1 MKTAVEH
8 LFTGTTQSI
17 SSYDSTK
24 TLLGSLFRQYSGLN
38 AKDKY
43 VGPIKSAISN
53 TIEVSGAVYQ
63 NPHVYKWSD
72 NIYWIFVSVTGTA
85 ATRTLGLF
93 EYNALQGTI
102 VWKGYITLSGTSIAG
117 NKIIRALR
125 AFVYKH
131 TTGTVS
137 TSGLSNT
144 ITGSSTLFT
153 DQRIAVGA
161 RIGFGSTDPTQI
173 TSWYEITTITD
184 NTTLTING
192 SVDLNSSTS
201 YVIEEI
207 RLLVSC
213 TNATVQNGGPHL
225 IKGLNYSTFQFGG
238 VTIPEGNL
246 VDNIRAS
253 YLLKDNRTGTITMT
267 IATPAVFS
275 KTGHGFISGDPIRFT
290 TTGALPT
297 GLAIN
302 TTYYVI
308 STDLTTDT
316 FKIATTIN
324 GAAINTSGTQSGT
337 HTVWSIAMGT
347 IMGSAD
353 DSLTSDTQ
361 HDVYIL
367 NALDASSVKI
377 HKLNIRAAL
386 TVDSTGVSSDAWS
399 YQTDRAVVT
408 GTILQLNNGKIFTVN
423 HSAASGVK
431 SLWFNT
437 STRIY
442 RCPLESITSGSS
454 SWPSDFMLEIPPAT
468 TATHAITNAFN
479 QVDYISESD
488 RIIIPMAAARFGLY
502 VGKYDP
508 TNTNSFDVITG
519 VNLFRLNTSATPD
532 AVSDTFF
539 QTSTTNSIWVEDSI
553 LFTINLTSANG
564 THMLSAVPLGI
575 EAEYDFG
582 TQEVITPELSTSN
595 ARKLYRAYV
604 ANEQYRGNY
613 GLGMPCNGLKI
624 YFRTSGISD
633 NTGTWTLLD
642 SSGDLTAYSA
652 SSSIQFMIKFKMI
665 DTLCTPTIVHSIGCI
680 YEDGSQDSHYQPS
693 LNKSS
698 SVSKIFAWQQ
708 VSAWGTAIPDLKLT
722 LYDASNGTQI
732 FTDTVS
738 ASDYGTWEYSLDGST
753 WYAWNSSSDIVNSYI
768 RYTATGFGY
777 SGVTVRALLTQEA

>member
-24 TLLGSLFRQYSGLN
+24 TLLGSLFRQYTGLN

-43 VGPIKSAISN
+43 VAPVKSAISN
-53 TIEVSGAVYQ
+53 TIEVSGAIYQ
-63 NPHVYKWSD
+63 TPHVYKWSE
-72 NIYWIFVSVTGTA
+72 NIYWVFVSVTGTA
-85 ATRTLGLF
+85 PTRTLGLF

-102 VWKGYITLSGTSIAG
+102 VWKGFITLSGTSIAG
-117 NKIIRALR
+117 NKIVRSLR

-131 TTGTVS
+131 STGTVS
-137 TSGLSNT
+137 TSGLSST

-173 TSWYEITTITD
+173 TSWYEILTISN
-184 NTTLTING
+184 NTALTING
-192 SVDLNSSTS
+192 SVDLSSSTS

-207 RLLVSC
+207 RLLVGC
-213 TNATVQNGGPHL
+213 TNVTVQNGGPHL
-225 IKGLNYSTFQFGG
+225 IKGLNYSTFQLGG

-253 YLLKDNRTGTITMT
+253 YLLKDNRNGTVTMT

-275 KTGHGFISGDPIRFT
+275 KVGHGFISGDAIRFT

-308 STDLTTDT
+308 SAGLTADE
-316 FKIATTIN
+316 FRVAATIN
-324 GAAINTSGTQSGT
+324 GVAINTSGTQSGT
-337 HTVWSIAMGT
+337 HTVFSIAMGT
-347 IMGSAD
+347 IMGIAD
-353 DSLTSDTQ
+353 DTFTSNTQ
-361 HDVYIL
+361 HDVYVL

-377 HKLNIRAAL
+377 HRLNIRAAL
-386 TVDSTGVSSDAWS
+386 TVDSTGVSSNAWS
-399 YQTDRAVVT
+399 YQTDRTVVT
-408 GTILQLNNGKIFTVN
+408 GTILQLNNGKIFTVS
-423 HSAASGVK
+423 HSSASGVK

-437 STRIY
+437 ATRIY
-442 RCPLESITSGSS
+442 RCNLSSVTSGSS
-454 SWPSDFMLEIPPAT
+454 SWLSDFMLEIPPAT
-468 TATHAITNAFN
+468 TATYSITNAFN
-479 QVDYISESD
+479 QVDYIPESD
-488 RIIIPMAAARFGLY
+488 RIIIPTAAARFGLY
-502 VGKYDP
+502 ITRYDP
-508 TNTNSFDVITG
+508 TNTNAFDTITG
-519 VNLFRLNTSATPD
+519 INLLRLNTSATPD

-553 LFTINLTSANG
+553 LFTINLTSVNG
-564 THMLSAVPLGI
+564 THMLSAVPLGV
-575 EAEYDFG
+575 EAEYDIG
-582 TQEVITPELSTSN
+582 TQEVITPELSTPN

-624 YFRTSGISD
+624 YFRTSGIND
-633 NTGTWTLLD
+633 NTGAWILLD
-642 SSGDLTAYSA
+642 SSGDLTPYPS
-652 SSSIQFMIKFKMI
+652 SSSIQFLIKFKMI
-665 DTLCTPTIVHSIGCI
+665 DTLCTPTVVHSVSCI

-708 VSAWGTAIPDLKLT
+708 VSAWGTAIPNLKLT

-738 ASDYGTWEYSLDGST
+738 ASDYGTWQYSLDGST
-753 WYAWNSSSDIVNSYI
+753 WYAWNSSSDVVNSYI

>member
-24 TLLGSLFRQYSGLN
+24 TLLGSLFRQYTGLN

-43 VGPIKSAISN
+43 VAPVKSAMSN
-53 TIEVSGAVYQ
+53 TIEVAGAIYQ
-63 NPHVYKWSD
+63 TPHVYKWSE
-72 NIYWIFVSVTGTA
+72 NIYWVFVSVTGTA

-93 EYNALQGTI
+93 EYNALQGTM
-102 VWKGYITLSGTSIAG
+102 VWKGFITLSGTSIAG
-117 NKIIRALR
+117 NKIVRSLR

-131 TTGTVS
+131 STGTVS
-137 TSGLSNT
+137 TSGLSST

-173 TSWYEITTITD
+173 TSWYEITAITN
-184 NTTLTING
+184 NTALTINA
-192 SVDLNSSTS
+192 SVNLSSSTS

-207 RLLVSC
+207 RLLVGC

-225 IKGLNYSTFQFGG
+225 IKGLNYSTFQLGG

-253 YLLKDNRTGTITMT
+253 YLLKDNRNGTVTMT

-275 KTGHGFISGDPIRFT
+275 KTGHGFISGDAIRFT

-308 STDLTTDT
+308 STGLTADA
-316 FKIATTIN
+316 FQVAASIN

-337 HTVWSIAMGT
+337 HTVFSIAMGN

-353 DSLTSDTQ
+353 DTFTSNTQ
-361 HDVYIL
+361 HDVYVL

-377 HKLNIRAAL
+377 HRLNIRAAL
-386 TVDSTGVSSDAWS
+386 TVDSTGVSGDAWS
-399 YQTDRAVVT
+399 YQTDRTVVT
-408 GTILQLNNGKIFTVN
+408 GTILQLNNGKIFTVS
-423 HSAASGVK
+423 HSSASGVK
-431 SLWFNT
+431 SIWFNT
-437 STRIY
+437 TTRIY
-442 RCPLESITSGSS
+442 RCPLSSVTSGSS
-454 SWPSDFMLEIPPAT
+454 SWLSDFMLEIPPAT
-468 TATHAITNAFN
+468 TATYAITNAFN
-479 QVDYISESD
+479 QVDYIPESD
-488 RIIIPMAAARFGLY
+488 RIIIPTAAGRFGLY
-502 VGKYDP
+502 ITKYDP
-508 TNTNSFDVITG
+508 TNTNAFDTITG
-519 VNLFRLNTSATPD
+519 INLLRLNTSATPD
-532 AVSDTFF
+532 SVSDTFF
-539 QTSTTNSIWVEDSI
+539 QTSATNSIWIEDSI
-553 LFTINLTSANG
+553 LFTINLTSVNG
-564 THMLSAVPLGI
+564 THMLSAVPLGV
-575 EAEYDFG
+575 EAEYDIG
-582 TQEVITPELSTSN
+582 SQEVITPALSTSN
-595 ARKLYRAYV
+595 ASKLYRAYV
-604 ANEQYRGNY
+604 ANEQYRGSY

-642 SSGDLTAYSA
+642 SSGDLTAYPA
-652 SSSIQFMIKFKMI
+652 SSSIQFLIKFKII
-665 DTLCTPTIVHSIGCI
+665 DTLCTSTIVHSVSCI

-698 SVSKIFAWQQ
+698 SASKIFAWQQ
-708 VSAWGTAIPDLKLT
+708 VSAWGTAIPNLKLT

-738 ASDYGTWEYSLDGST
+738 ASSYGTWQYSLDGST

-777 SGVTVRALLTQEA
+777 SGVTVRALLTQVI